1 MDHRDVGLGQTFRQI
16 VRGILVHEEA
26 DGAAVHAVDRLAR
39 LHEPVQGLQHEPVAA
54 QRHDDIGVLGGDVA
68 IAGGQPFERLL
79 RLADGAG
86 DEGYALEARVRGAHG
101 CGLST
106 HDQPAS
112 GARARQGG

>member
-1 MDHRDVGLGQTFRQI
+1 MGLRQAFRQV

-79 RLADGAG
+79 RLPDGAG
-86 DEGYALEARVRGAHG
+86 DEGYAFEARVRGAHG
-101 CGLST
+101 VEYRHMISR
-106 HDQPAS
+106 QA
-112 GARARQGG
+112 GARARQGE